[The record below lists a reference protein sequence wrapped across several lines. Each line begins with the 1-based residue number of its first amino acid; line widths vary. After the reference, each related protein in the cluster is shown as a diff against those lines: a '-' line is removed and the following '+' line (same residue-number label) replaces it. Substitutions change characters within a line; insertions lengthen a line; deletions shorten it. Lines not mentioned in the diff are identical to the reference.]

1 MENTT
6 MNTRA
11 AATAALTLAT
21 LLTLAGCSGG
31 TTSGGSMPGMD
42 HGSSS
47 SSATPAQSADANEAD
62 VMFASMMIEHHT
74 QAIEMSDTLLSK
86 DGIDERVTALAEQI
100 KAAQEP
106 EIATMEGWLEDWGAT
121 SSDMGGMDHSGGGMM
136 SEDDM
141 QALEQ
146 ATGTDAARLFLQQ
159 MIEHHRG
166 AIEMAQEEASNG
178 QNSDAVA
185 LANQIVESQTSE
197 IATMEELLATL

>member
-1 MENTT
+1 MK
-6 MNTRA
+6 TRA
-11 AATAALTLAT
+11 AATAAFTLAA

-47 SSATPAQSADANEAD
+47 SASPAQSADANEAD

-106 EIATMEGWLEDWGAT
+106 EIATMEGWL
-121 SSDMGGMDHSGGGMM
+121 SLIH
-136 SEDDM
+136 
-141 QALEQ
+141 
-146 ATGTDAARLFLQQ
+146 
-159 MIEHHRG
+159 I
-166 AIEMAQEEASNG
+166 
-178 QNSDAVA
+178 
-185 LANQIVESQTSE
+185 
-197 IATMEELLATL
+197 

>member
-1 MENTT
+1 MK
-6 MNTRA
+6 TRT

-21 LLTLAGCSGG
+21 ALILAGCAAG
-31 TTSGGSMPGMD
+31 TTSGGGSMPGMD

-106 EIATMEGWLEDWGAT
+106 EIAQMEGWLEDWGA
-121 SSDMGGMDHSGGGMM
+121 SSSGMGSMDHGSGMM

-141 QALEQ
+141 QSLEQ

-166 AIEMAQEEASNG
+166 AIDMAQEEATNG

-185 LANQIVESQTSE
+185 LANTIIEAQTSE

>member
-1 MENTT
+1 

-11 AATAALTLAT
+11 AATAALTLT
-21 LLTLAGCSGG
+21 SLLVLAGCSGG

-47 SSATPAQSADANEAD
+47 SATPAQSADANEAD
-62 VMFASMMIEHHT
+62 VMLATMMIEHHT
-74 QAIEMSDTLLSK
+74 QAIEMSDTLLAK

-106 EIATMEGWLEDWGAT
+106 EIAQMEGWLEDWGASAPDT
-121 SSDMGGMDHSGGGMM
+121 GSMDHGGGMM
-136 SEDDM
+136 SEEDM
-141 QALEQ
+141 QSLEQ

-166 AIEMAQEEASNG
+166 AIEMAQEETGNG

>member
-1 MENTT
+1 MK
-6 MNTRA
+6 TRA
-11 AATAALTLAT
+11 AATAAFTLAT

-47 SSATPAQSADANEAD
+47 SASPAQSADANEAD

-106 EIATMEGWLEDWGAT
+106 EIATMEGWLEDWGA
-121 SSDMGGMDHSGGGMM
+121 SSSEMGGMDHSGGGMM

-178 QNSDAVA
+178 QNSDAVD

>member
-1 MENTT
+1 MK
-6 MNTRA
+6 TRT

-21 LLTLAGCSGG
+21 ALILAGCAVG

-42 HGSSS
+42 HGSS

-106 EIATMEGWLEDWGAT
+106 EIAQMEGWLEDWGAG
-121 SSDMGGMDHSGGGMM
+121 SSDMGSMDHGSGMM

-141 QALEQ
+141 QSLEQ

-166 AIEMAQEEASNG
+166 AIDMAQEEASNG

-185 LANQIVESQTSE
+185 LANTIIEAQTAE
-197 IATMEELLATL
+197 ISTMEELLATL